1 MCGPFDSV
9 IGMDTQKAVDRFI
22 LQTHIYYSIA
32 KENLRF
38 NGVLIELDEETGKAN
53 HISRL
58 NFNKQEFDKNG

>member
-9 IGMDTQKAVDRFI
+9 IGMDTERAIDRFM

-38 NGVLIELDEETGKAN
+38 NGVILSIDPETGKAGD
-53 HISRL
+53 ITRL
-58 NFNKQEFDKNG
+58 NFSKKEFDNER